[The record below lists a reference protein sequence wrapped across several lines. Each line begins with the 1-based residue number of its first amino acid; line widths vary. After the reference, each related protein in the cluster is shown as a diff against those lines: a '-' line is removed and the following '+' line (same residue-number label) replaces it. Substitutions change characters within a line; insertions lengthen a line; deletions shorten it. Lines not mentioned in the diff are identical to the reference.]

1 VAFDFLLFC
10 DSCIREDD
18 GPLAVA
24 YKKDMET
31 NRMTRYLLSAL
42 TLSLIASLSHAEG
55 AAKGNAKAVKHAPG
69 SGIAVEYI
77 ERSVRAQD
85 DFFTHLNGKW
95 LQKTEIPADKASW
108 GTFVKLDDDLRPQ
121 LRAIIEGAAKSPHR
135 AAGSDAQR
143 IGDFYASFMD
153 EQKADALGLA
163 PLNAEL
169 ARIAAIK
176 DKAELPAMMAHL
188 GQLGVRVPYDFGI
201 HQDAKD
207 STKYVADMSQ
217 GGLGLPDRDYY
228 LKKDDAKLADAL
240 AKYQVHV
247 EKMLALAGSKTA
259 AADARAIVA
268 FETELAK
275 VQWTKVEN
283 RDPVKTYNKVE
294 LAKMAEVAPGY
305 DWKSY
310 FDGAGISGKAGYVV
324 VSQPSYL
331 KGFAEVSNKTSLE
344 TWKAYLQMHLISA
357 YANFLSKPFVDERF
371 AFYGTTLS
379 GVKEMQPRWKRA
391 VGTVETAM
399 GESLG
404 KLYVEKHFPA
414 ERKARMEVLVKNLLA
429 AYKQS
434 IDTLDWMSPETKKEA
449 QAKLAKI
456 TTKIGY
462 PNKWKDYS
470 GLAVLRDDL
479 VGNVMRSRVLESNRE
494 LNKLG
499 KPIDREE
506 WGMTPQTINA
516 YYNPEMN
523 EIVFPASILQ
533 PPFFDAN
540 ADDAVN
546 YGAIGGA
553 IGHEISHGFDD
564 QGSQYDGDG
573 NLRNWWTPADNKNFA
588 AKTKMLVA
596 QYGAYSPLPG
606 YNVNGE
612 LTLGENI
619 GDNSGVAIA
628 YKAYKISL
636 KGKKAPVIDG
646 LTGDQRFFMGFGQ
659 VWRMKMR
666 EAQQIVQVKT
676 DPHSPGKFRANGTM
690 MNQPAFY
697 EAFNVKPGD
706 KMYLAPKDRVII
718 W

>member
-1 VAFDFLLFC
+1 M
-10 DSCIREDD
+10 
-18 GPLAVA
+18 
-24 YKKDMET
+24 K
-31 NRMTRYLLSAL
+31 RYLLSAL
-42 TLSLIASLSHAEG
+42 TLSLIAGFAHAEG
-55 AAKGNAKAVKHAPG
+55 AVKANAKPAKHAPG

-77 ERSVRAQD
+77 EPSVRVQD
-85 DFFTHLNGKW
+85 DFFMHLNGKW

-121 LRAIIEGAAKSPHR
+121 LRAIIEDAAKNPHR
-135 AAGSDAQR
+135 AGGSDAQR

-153 EQKADALGLA
+153 EKKADALGLT

-207 STKYVADMSQ
+207 STKYVADISQ

-228 LKKDDAKLADAL
+228 LKADDAKLADAL

-259 AADARAIVA
+259 AADAKAIVA

-283 RDPVKTYNKVE
+283 RDPIKTYNKVE

-344 TWKAYLQMHLISA
+344 TWKSYMQMHLISA

-434 IDTLDWMSPETKKEA
+434 IDTLDWMSPATKKEA

-470 GLAVLRDDL
+470 ALVVSRDDL

-573 NLRNWWTPADNKNFA
+573 NLRDWWTPADHQNFA

-606 YNVNGE
+606 YHVNGE

-659 VWRMKMR
+659 VWRQKMR
-666 EAQQIVQVKT
+666 EPQQIVQVKT
-676 DPHSPGKFRANGTM
+676 DPHSPGQFRANGTM

-697 EAFNVKPGD
+697 DAFNVKPGD

>member
-1 VAFDFLLFC
+1 M
-10 DSCIREDD
+10 
-18 GPLAVA
+18 
-24 YKKDMET
+24 KK
-31 NRMTRYLLSAL
+31 YLLSAL
-42 TLSLIASLSHAEG
+42 TLSLMASLAHAG
-55 AAKGNAKAVKHAPG
+55 GANTATAAKAAPG

-77 ERSVRAQD
+77 DPSVRVQD

-95 LQKTEIPADKASW
+95 LKSTEIPADKASW
-108 GTFVKLDDDLRPQ
+108 GTFVKLDDELRPQ
-121 LRAIIEGAAKSPHR
+121 LRAIIEDAAKTPNQK
-135 AAGSDAQR
+135 AGSDAQR

-153 EQKADALGLA
+153 EPKLESLGLS
-163 PLNAEL
+163 PLSSEL

-176 DKAELPAMMAHL
+176 DKSELPAMMAHL
-188 GQLGVRVPYDFGI
+188 GQIGVRVPYDFGI

-207 STKYVADMSQ
+207 STRYVADIAQ

-228 LKKDDAKLADAL
+228 LKADDAKLADAL
-240 AKYQVHV
+240 AKYAVHV
-247 EKMLALAGSKTA
+247 EKMLALAGDKTA
-259 AADARAIVA
+259 AADAKAIVA

-294 LAKMAEVAPGY
+294 LAKMAEVAPGFNWSAY
-305 DWKSY
+305 LDA
-310 FDGAGISGKAGYVV
+310 AGIASKASYVV

-344 TWKAYLQMHLISA
+344 TWKSYLQLHLIEA

-391 VGTVETAM
+391 VGTVEGAM

-434 IDTLDWMSPETKKEA
+434 IETLDWMSPATKKEA
-449 QAKLAKI
+449 QAKLAKF
-456 TTKIGY
+456 TYKIGY
-462 PNKWKDYS
+462 PDKWKDYS
-470 GLAVLRDDL
+470 ALVVARDDL
-479 VGNVMRSRVLESNRE
+479 VGNVMRSRVVESNRE

-499 KPIDREE
+499 KPIDRAE

-573 NLRNWWTPADNKNFA
+573 NLRNWWTPQDKANFA
-588 AKTKMLVA
+588 AKTRKLVA

-606 YNVNGE
+606 YKVNGE

-628 YKAYKISL
+628 YKAYKLSL

-666 EAQQIVQVKT
+666 EPQQIVQVKT
-676 DPHSPGKFRANGTM
+676 DPHSPGQFRANGTM

-697 EAFNVKPGD
+697 EAFKVKPGD